1 MNQYIRIPRGINV
14 NNMNDHIFQLA
25 IEAIGKKYS
34 RVLGGKYRSN
44 YARGKAYLSQEF
56 GLSKTAIKK
65 LHKPRNSVIGH
76 DKYGVNYSNYVCLH
90 LLKTCDI
97 ISKIIESIK
106 KMNIPFQDMVFAASN
121 GKYNADSKYVDVILE
136 ETLFWIRQGMMDC
149 KNFCEFNRDDDA
161 CDEADGLLNCIMSIK
176 DVIGEKQ

>member
-25 IEAIGKKYS
+25 IEAIGENYS

-44 YARGKAYLSQEF
+44 YARGKAYLSQKY

-65 LHKPRNSVIGH
+65 IHKSRNSVIGH
-76 DKYGVNYSNYVCLH
+76 DRFGDNYSNYVCLH
-90 LLKTCDI
+90 LLQTCDI

-106 KMNIPFQDMVFAASN
+106 KMNISFQKTAFSASN
-121 GKYNADSKYVDVILE
+121 GRYDADSKYVDVLME

-149 KNFCEFNRDDDA
+149 ENFRAFNRDDA
-161 CDEADGLLNCIMSIK
+161 CDEAKRLLHCIMSIK